1 MINYSRL
8 LVVIDP
14 EEDTQPA
21 LARACLLAN
30 ATHAKITAVMC
41 IYDFSYE
48 MTTMLSIDERDAM
61 RSAVINERTEWLSKI
76 IIPYQNQLAADNK
89 INFEVIWDN
98 KTFEAV
104 IKAGIAC
111 HSDLIIKS
119 TKSHDGLASL
129 IFTPTDWHLLR
140 KSPFPVLLV
149 KSHDWPSNGNIVAA
163 VNVGTEDKQHADLNH
178 KITTIAKDYAELL
191 NAEVH
196 LANSFPGTP
205 MNIAIEIP
213 EFDPAGYTA
222 SVESHHKKEMKK
234 FATLNSIDEGCCVVK
249 QGLPEAAIPTIAQ
262 QLDAELVVIGTVGR
276 VGISAAL
283 IGNTAEHVIDAL
295 NCDVLAIKPDGF
307 ISPIH

>member
-1 MINYSRL
+1 MINYSQL

-14 EEDTQPA
+14 ENEAQPA
-21 LARACLLAN
+21 LARACLIAE
-30 ATHAKITAVMC
+30 ATKARITAVMC

-61 RSAVINERTEWLSKI
+61 RSAVINERTEWLSSVVK
-76 IIPYQNQLAADNK
+76 PYQAELTGSDA
-89 INFEVIWDN
+89 INFEVVWDN
-98 KTFEAV
+98 RTYEAI
-104 IKAGIAC
+104 IKAGIASQ
-111 HSDLIIKS
+111 SDLIIKS

-149 KSHDWPSNGNIVAA
+149 KPHDWPSKGNIVAA
-163 VNVGTEDKQHADLNH
+163 VNVGTEDKQHSDLNN
-178 KITTIAKDYAELL
+178 KIATVAKDYAGLL
-191 NAEVH
+191 DAQVY

-222 SVESHHKKEMKK
+222 SVEKHHQTEMHK
-234 FATLNSIDEGCCVVK
+234 FAQQNAINDRYCIVK
-249 QGLPEAAIPTIAQ
+249 QGLPETAIPGIAES
-262 QLDAELVVIGTVGR
+262 LDAELVVIGTVGR

-283 IGNTAEHVIDAL
+283 IGNTAEHVIDSL
-295 NCDVLAIKPDGF
+295 NCDVLAIKPEGF
-307 ISPIH
+307 KTPVN